1 MQSDSRRL
9 SILSAGEIDDLY
21 QLPQFTENDRH
32 LYFDLSA
39 EECKAVQSIHTFSV
53 SVYLI
58 LQLGYFNRSHIS
70 LTDADISSNTSSLF
84 FV

>member
-39 EECKAVQSIHTFSV
+39 EECKAVKQRAKLSTNQRPILSTFS
-53 SVYLI
+53 LC
-58 LQLGYFNRSHIS
+58 
-70 LTDADISSNTSSLF
+70 
-84 FV
+84 